1 MRRECRKRTLKRRT
15 ARTNKPWKFDRDEG
29 CVWERTGR
37 RSAVALMAEPVWP
50 NVRMCGERGRVEE
63 ISLDAS
69 RLLRAFVHVNGGPG
83 KFVRPAHSCAK

>member
-1 MRRECRKRTLKRRT
+1 MTR
-15 ARTNKPWKFDRDEG
+15 AVSG
-29 CVWERTGR
+29 
-37 RSAVALMAEPVWP
+37 SALVGAALSALMAEPVWP